1 MGNLAQPLL
10 QALAGAGAVP
20 GTPTSPVGVV
30 PPENGMTEAAM
41 GFPSVMRG
49 GISETGALPQ
59 VTGGGQDA
67 SLDAVVKGFKP
78 KKISFWGALG
88 DQLLKHWGN
97 QPAFGPAVQQK
108 NMRRAMEGFTG
119 NPVEAIRRISQIP
132 GMEAKAWDMLNTY
145 EDNMR
150 MKDVAQAGIAD
161 KRERL
166 ISRANQVFGGVA
178 PDGSNWPAVRQLYM
192 TTLER
197 NGIKDVYVPEEWDP
211 DFMRAQI
218 AGGMTFN
225 QQDQARF
232 RELEQIRKNAN
243 TESMIGHRS
252 AQEQQAAINEQGRND
267 RFATGEAGKDRRSAT
282 SGPSASLKGR
292 AHKDSSGRLVEFD
305 KSGTGI
311 KVTSPD
317 GKKLDFFK
325 LGVDGRP
332 VHIKSMTKEEYDA
345 AQKRK

>member
-1 MGNLAQPLL
+1 MGELGSALL
-10 QALAGAGAVP
+10 QTLGGGVP
-20 GTPTSPVGVV
+20 GTPTSPVGTV
-30 PPENGMTEAAM
+30 PPENGMTAAVM
-41 GFPSVMRG
+41 GFPSVNRG

-67 SLDAVVKGFKP
+67 AVDAVVKGFKP

-97 QPAFGPAVQQK
+97 QPQFEKRVQNI
-108 NMRRAMEGFTG
+108 NMNRAMEGFTG
-119 NPVEAIRRISQIP
+119 DPMEAVRRIAQIP
-132 GMEAKAWDMLNTY
+132 GMEGKAWDLMNQIQ
-145 EDNMR
+145 DNERMR
-150 MKDVAQAGIAD
+150 EVAQAGVND

-166 ISRANQVFGGVA
+166 IGRANQIFGGVA
-178 PDGSNWPAVRQLYM
+178 PDGSNWPAIRQLYM

-197 NGIKDVYVPEEWDP
+197 NNIKDVYVPEEWDP
-211 DFMRAQI
+211 AFMQAQI

-232 RELEQIRKNAN
+232 REQEQARKNAN
-243 TESMIGHRS
+243 TASMIGHRS
-252 AQEQQAAINEQGRND
+252 AQEEQAAINEQGRND
-267 RFATGEAGKDRRSAT
+267 RFATGEAGKDRRSAS
-282 SGPSASLKGR
+282 SGAAGPNTKGR
-292 AHKDSSGRLVEFD
+292 AFKDSSGRLVEFD
-305 KSGTGI
+305 KSGAGI

-325 LGVDGRP
+325 MGVDGKP
-332 VHIKSMTKEEYDA
+332 VHIKSMTKEEYEA